1 MRPVPSRRKSKNVPP
16 VPPKKK
22 STVTSRRGRN
32 YIPSR
37 PVVKNCMHR
46 PVPSS
51 KKKNPSRAVVTN
63 LIYRLVPSWNKKWFL
78 LYRPVPSRKF
88 TPTAPSRPIQATIIF
103 IVLPSRPVLSRPV
116 FNFFPV
122 KHVKTVPSRPVSNI
136 TSHEKPWYF
145 ALYQRLPDYVPCL
158 LYTSPSPRD

>member
-51 KKKNPSRAVVTN
+51 KKK
-63 LIYRLVPSWNKKWFL
+63 K
-78 LYRPVPSRKF
+78 PVPCRRDKF
-88 TPTAPSRPIQATIIF
+88 N
-103 IVLPSRPVLSRPV
+103 LPSRPVMKQKVICTVPSRPV
-116 FNFFPV
+116 EKIHTHRPVPSHPGNHNFHCF
-122 KHVKTVPSRPVSNI
+122 TVPSRPVSSRLQFFSRQTCQNS
-136 TSHEKPWYF
+136 TVPSRLEYYQPWK
-145 ALYQRLPDYVPCL
+145 ALIFCAIPEATRLRTRVY
-158 LYTSPSPRD
+158 

>member
-46 PVPSS
+46 PVPAS
-51 KKKNPSRAVVTN
+51 KKK
-63 LIYRLVPSWNKKWFL
+63 K
-78 LYRPVPSRKF
+78 PVPCRRDKF
-88 TPTAPSRPIQATIIF
+88 N
-103 IVLPSRPVLSRPV
+103 LPSRPVMKQKV
-116 FNFFPV
+116 IC
-122 KHVKTVPSRPVSNI
+122 TVPSRPVEKIHTHRPVPSHPGNHNFHCFTVPSCLVPSSIFFPSNMSKQYRPAPSRILPAMKSLDILRYTRGYPI
-136 TSHEKPWYF
+136 TY
-145 ALYQRLPDYVPCL
+145 
-158 LYTSPSPRD
+158 PSILKYHTRIT